1 MDHPAL
7 PQGIPTIPSVSPSG
21 RSASPSDVVRPEATR
36 AARLP
41 RLFAGVLLLMLGS
54 GNGALAQGVVPVV
67 GTSDTKTSEDNNF
80 SLSLWLTQDN
90 FFGFYPEVRGT
101 YLLSPDVAVAFRG
114 AYFTDIRGVSDEA
127 GSPGKNPMTQLDAG
141 FKLWGLERRL
151 AVTAMVGAVHGQVLS
166 SGKLSSEGRGTAFE
180 GVVPSLRVE
189 YTGSTLEGGGL
200 VEWYKSIRSE
210 IGNVPGSDTGGT
222 RDFLHWWV
230 YGGYRATTIISVGVH
245 YEQLLTTRDSAFPGA
260 QRDYY
265 RWLGG
270 YAELKLPRQTL
281 LRFTAGKDFFE
292 GGDFYRFAFA
302 KTF

>member
-1 MDHPAL
+1 M
-7 PQGIPTIPSVSPSG
+7 
-21 RSASPSDVVRPEATR
+21 
-36 AARLP
+36 RL
-41 RLFAGVLLLMLGS
+41 LLYCLLLYILGAGAGVLAQETS
-54 GNGALAQGVVPVV
+54 PPAGAA
-67 GTSDTKTSEDNNF
+67 GTQSSEGDKF
-80 SLSLWLTQDN
+80 SVTLWLTQDN

-114 AYFTDIRGVSDEA
+114 AYFTDIRGASDEA

-189 YTGSTLEGGGL
+189 YTGSALEGGGL

-230 YGGYRATTIISVGVH
+230 YGGYRATPITSVGVH

-270 YAELKLPRQTL
+270 YAELKLPRLTL

-292 GGDFYRFAFA
+292 GGDFYRLAFA